1 MKDDRQEPI
10 NIYINIIVGD
20 VTNSSVVQGGM
31 ENVASLL
38 HREQLPDYIIKYLVE
53 HIQDTS

>member
-1 MKDDRQEPI
+1 MKDDRQEPV

-20 VTNSSVVQGGM
+20 VTNSSVVQGGC
-31 ENVASLL
+31 ENIASLL
-38 HREQLPDYIIKYLVE
+38 QREQLPDYIIKYLVE

>member
-38 HREQLPDYIIKYLVE
+38 RREQLPDDIIKHLVE